1 MVAAQAAEV
10 PAVTSQA
17 SMAFQAA
24 TAQAAARAAEQVAA
38 ASTAQ
43 AALAASGAA
52 QIGSG
57 GGSGGGIG
65 SGGGGTTEA
74 HVTLLGIGFLCPPP
88 APCARSSNTPAII
101 LRDFKGNDCWCY

>member
-57 GGSGGGIG
+57 GGSGGG
-65 SGGGGTTEA
+65 GTTEA
-74 HVTLLGIGFLCPPP
+74 HATLLGMGFLCPPP

-101 LRDFKGNDCWCY
+101 LGDFKGKDCWCY